1 MEIFTKAVSLIF
13 SLSILVVLHELGHF
27 IPAKLFKTRVEKFYL
42 FFDPWFS
49 LVKKKIGGTTYGI
62 GWLPLGGYVKIAG
75 MVDESMDKEQMSKPA
90 EPWEFRSKPTW
101 QRLII
106 MVGGVVVNIILAVV
120 IYSMILFTWGKDV
133 LPNSSVVDGIMV
145 DQTTAKHGFQNG
157 DKLKEVDGE
166 AVLLFTEFKTRILLD
181 NPKTVLI
188 NRNGQDTL
196 INISPDLVADVLNE
210 KSGMWSPLVGFT
222 INSFT
227 DNSLNKNGE
236 LKVGDKVIGVNG
248 KEVKFFQFFAEE
260 MQQHKCEEVDIKV
273 FRNGSELVVK
283 ASVDHLGH
291 IGAHNVE
298 FDQLLKL
305 EKKKYTFAECIPGG
319 VNEMASTLT
328 NYVKQFKL
336 VFTPAGASGLGG
348 FGALGGL
355 FPSSF
360 GDDDYWESFWGITA
374 LLSVILAFMN
384 ILPIPALD
392 GGHVMFLLY
401 EMVARKKPG
410 EKFMEYAQM
419 GGMILLFGLMIFA
432 NGNDV
437 FKLFSGEDDAPKDCV
452 EYLESQSEDQ

>member
-1 MEIFTKAVSLIF
+1 MEFFTKAVSLIF

-75 MVDESMDKEQMSKPA
+75 MVDESMDKEQMKKPA

-106 MVGGVVVNIILAVV
+106 MIGGVVVNIILAIV
-120 IYSMILFTWGKDV
+120 IYAMILFTWGKDV
-133 LPNSSVVDGIMV
+133 LPNSSVENGIKV
-145 DQTTAKHGFQNG
+145 DQTTYKHGFRDG
-157 DKLKEVDGE
+157 DILKEIDGE
-166 AVLLFTEFKTRILLD
+166 KAFLFSEFRKKILLD
-181 NPKTVLI
+181 GASAIVVD
-188 NRNGQDTL
+188 RNGVDTT
-196 INISPDLVADVLNE
+196 INISSEFIGDVLGN
-210 KSGMWSPLVGFT
+210 KSGLWSPLVEFT
-222 INSFT
+222 IKSFT
-227 DNSLNKNGE
+227 DNSLNKNGK
-236 LKVGDKVIGVNG
+236 LKVGDKILGVNG
-248 KEVKFFQFFAEE
+248 KDVKYFQLFAIEVQN
-260 MQQHKCEEVDIKV
+260 HKCEEIDITV
-273 FRNGSELVVK
+273 LREGNELTVK

-291 IGAHNVE
+291 IGAHNIDV
-298 FDQLLKL
+298 DQLLKF
-305 EKKKYTFAECIPGG
+305 EKKTYTFVESIPGG
-319 VNEMASTLT
+319 FNEMASTLT
-328 NYVKQFKL
+328 GYVKQFKL
-336 VFTPAGASGLGG
+336 VFTPAGAQGLGG

-360 GDDDYWESFWGITA
+360 GDDNYWESFWGITA

-401 EMVARKKPG
+401 EIIARRKPG

-437 FKLFSGEDDAPKDCV
+437 FKLFTGGEDAPKDCV
-452 EYLESQSEDQ
+452 EYLSVKDLP

>member
-1 MEIFTKAVSLIF
+1 MEILTKAVSLIF

-106 MVGGVVVNIILAVV
+106 MVGGVVVNILLAIV

-133 LPNSSVVDGIMV
+133 LPNSSVVDGIKV
-145 DQTTAKHGFQNG
+145 DQTTHKHGFKDG

-166 AVLLFTEFKTRILLD
+166 TVFLFSEFKTRILLD
-181 NPKTVLI
+181 DAKTVLI
-188 NRNGQDTL
+188 GRNGKDTL
-196 INISPDLVADVLNE
+196 INISQDLIGDVLNN
-210 KSGMWSPLVGFT
+210 KSRMWSPLVGFT

-227 DNSLNKNGE
+227 DNSLNKSGE
-236 LKVGDKVIGVNG
+236 LKVGDQVIAVND
-248 KEVKFFQFFAEE
+248 KEVKFFQLFAAEA
-260 MQQHKCEEVDIKV
+260 QKHKCEEINMTVL
-273 FRNGSELVVK
+273 RNGTELVVK
-283 ASVDHLGH
+283 ASVDHLGY

-305 EKKKYTFAECIPGG
+305 EKKKYSFIECIPGG
-319 VNEMASTLT
+319 VNEMAVTLT

-360 GDDDYWESFWGITA
+360 GAENYWESFWSITA

-401 EMVARKKPG
+401 EMIARKKPG

-419 GGMILLFGLMIFA
+419 SGMILLFGLMIFA
-432 NGNDV
+432 NGNDI
-437 FKLFSGEDDAPKDCV
+437 FKMFSDTDDAPKDCV
-452 EYLESQSEDQ
+452 EYVSSKSNS